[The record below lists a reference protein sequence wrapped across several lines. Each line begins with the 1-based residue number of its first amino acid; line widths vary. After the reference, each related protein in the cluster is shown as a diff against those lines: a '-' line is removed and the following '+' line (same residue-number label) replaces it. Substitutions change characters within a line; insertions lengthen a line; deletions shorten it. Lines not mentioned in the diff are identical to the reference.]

1 MKSLGFPDG
10 RSMSPAY
17 DCLYYRSP
25 WLTPRMLLMVFA
37 TDCCSLKHQRRIE
50 FMNGRLTTIKLSGSV
65 TKFSYKWGFEKF
77 ALADGRGRD
86 IEGEL

>member
-1 MKSLGFPDG
+1 MAGGMGQAL
-10 RSMSPAY
+10 RN
-17 DCLYYRSP
+17 
-25 WLTPRMLLMVFA
+25 TVPRRRHDLCRVSLLMVFA